1 MKNLLQ
7 SVSRCAAWSAGWTI
21 AQPMRPPLLRKA
33 ILTRSFFLALMVM
46 TVVTPMLGQ
55 ALPAAEAAP
64 ISTGFALPRTAGTL
78 NYAVSGSEE
87 ATWGYYGNQGAY
99 AATNLSGDV
108 AFITNSKLYP
118 FSLVFSGGRSW
129 SSSGQ
134 PSYGYS
140 SLGLSQVLNLKRWT
154 VVISDSI
161 SYLPGTPTVGL
172 SGVPGAGD
180 LGINPVQVGADTGQ
194 GVLTAYSNRVANTVV
209 GSIQRQLTGRTS
221 FNVSGSYGIT
231 RFLGSGG
238 GLDGGS
244 VTGGV
249 GISHQLSAVMSVGGN
264 YSYSTF
270 TYHDNSA
277 GTNSPGFTSQSAT
290 LQLTRRLTR
299 RLSMSV
305 SGGPQWSSIDSGG
318 SQGVNLAASASL
330 SYDGQFSHVSIFYS
344 RGTNSGSGVIG
355 GALSQGGGISAGRT
369 FARVW
374 NCAANASYTQ
384 SSSLPFA
391 SVAPV
396 SFETAVASV
405 QASRAIMRSLSAYA
419 SYTIEHQSS
428 PSTTSAVDV
437 FTGLEQV
444 VGFGLTYSPSSI
456 HLGRQ

>member
-7 SVSRCAAWSAGWTI
+7 SVSRSAAWSAGWTI
-21 AQPMRPPLLRKA
+21 AQPMRPPFLRRA

-118 FSLVFSGGRSW
+118 FSLILSGGRSW
-129 SSSGQ
+129 SSMG
-134 PSYGYS
+134 PSYGFS
-140 SLGLSQVLNLKRWT
+140 SLGLSQVLNLKRWNI
-154 VVISDSI
+154 VVSDSL
-161 SYLPGTPTVGL
+161 SYLPSTPTAGL
-172 SGVPGAGD
+172 SGVPGVGD
-180 LGINPVQVGADTGQ
+180 LGINPVQVGGDTGQ
-194 GVLTAYSNRVANTVV
+194 GVLTAYSSRIANTAA
-209 GSIQRQLTGRTS
+209 GSIQRQLTGQTS
-221 FNVSGSYGIT
+221 VNASGSYGIL

-238 GLDGGS
+238 GGIDGGS

-249 GISHQLSAVMSVGGN
+249 GISHQLSALTSFSGN
-264 YSYSTF
+264 YSYSSF
-270 TYHDNSA
+270 TYSDASHL
-277 GTNSPGFTSQSAT
+277 PGFASQTAS
-290 LQLTRRLTR
+290 LQFARRLTR

-305 SGGPQWSSIDSGG
+305 SAGPQWTSIDSPGS
-318 SQGVNLAASASL
+318 SQGVNVAANASL
-330 SYDGQFSHVSIFYS
+330 SYGGQFTHVAISYT
-344 RGTNSGSGVIG
+344 RGTNSGSGVVG
-355 GALSQGGGISAGRT
+355 GALSQGGTISAGRT

-374 NCAANASYTQ
+374 SCSVNASYTQ

-391 SVAPV
+391 NASPFSVDA
-396 SFETAVASV
+396 TVASAQV
-405 QASRAIMRSLSAYA
+405 SRAIMRSLSAYA

-428 PSTTSAVDV
+428 PGSTSAVDV
-437 FTGLEQV
+437 FSGLEQV
-444 VGFGLTYSPSSI
+444 VGFGVTYSPSSI